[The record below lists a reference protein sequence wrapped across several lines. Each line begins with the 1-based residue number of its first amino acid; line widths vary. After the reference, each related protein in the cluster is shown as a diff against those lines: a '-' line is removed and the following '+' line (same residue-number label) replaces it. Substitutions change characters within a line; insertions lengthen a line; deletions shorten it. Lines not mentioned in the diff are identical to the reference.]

1 MPLQL
6 PWATPAA
13 LSQQPCLRLAPLLK
27 AFYGDSAERDR
38 TMNCSA
44 GRGWSART
52 SRLWRPGPYSGRK
65 AEGCLPSSE
74 VPTVQAV
81 RASVAQGRAGG

>member
-27 AFYGDSAERDR
+27 AFYGDSAEGDR

-52 SRLWRPGPYSGRK
+52 SHLWHPGPCSRRK
-65 AEGCLPSSE
+65 AEGCLSSSE
-74 VPTVQAV
+74 APMVQAV
-81 RASVAQGRAGG
+81 RVSMAQGRAGC